1 MSYKAVIFDLDGTIL
16 DTLQDLANSVNHAL
30 RTHGYPERTLDEVR
44 GFIGNGIRVL
54 MRRSCPADISEAAQ
68 EEALATFRVH
78 YDAHCKDFTGPYG
91 GIHDLLAALKERGI
105 RTAVVSNKIEPAVI
119 VLCDEHF
126 PGAFEYMVGN
136 RPDLAPKPSPDS
148 VNEVIEKM
156 GLEALIQG
164 HLCFGDTGTCKGET
178 ILRLMREHDIS
189 SACYIGDTL
198 GDQEAADYAGIP
210 FVHCTFG
217 FGQAEHCIAAVDSF
231 DELLNL

>member
-148 VNEVIEKM
+148 VNEVIGKM
-156 GLEALIQG
+156 GLDKQ
-164 HLCFGDTGTCKGET
+164 DVV
-178 ILRLMREHDIS
+178 
-189 SACYIGDTL
+189 YIGDTEV
-198 GDQEAADYAGIP
+198 DIQTADNAGIDCIG
-210 FVHCTFG
+210 VDWG
-217 FGQAEHCIAAVDSF
+217 FRDGDYLRDLGAKYIVNTPMEVLDIV
-231 DELLNL
+231 L

>member
-78 YDAHCKDFTGPYG
+78 YDAHCKDFTGPYA

-148 VNEVIEKM
+148 VNEVIGKM
-156 GLEALIQG
+156 GLDKQ
-164 HLCFGDTGTCKGET
+164 
-178 ILRLMREHDIS
+178 DIV
-189 SACYIGDTL
+189 YIGDTEV
-198 GDQEAADYAGIP
+198 DIQTADNAGIDCIG
-210 FVHCTFG
+210 VDWG
-217 FGQAEHCIAAVDSF
+217 FRDGDYLRDLGAKYIVNTPMEVLDIV
-231 DELLNL
+231 L

>member
-91 GIHDLLAALKERGI
+91 GIHDLLAALKARGI

-148 VNEVIEKM
+148 VNEVIGKM
-156 GLEALIQG
+156 GL
-164 HLCFGDTGTCKGET
+164 DKK
-178 ILRLMREHDIS
+178 DIV
-189 SACYIGDTL
+189 YIGDTEV
-198 GDQEAADYAGIP
+198 DIQTADNAGIDCIG
-210 FVHCTFG
+210 VDWG
-217 FGQAEHCIAAVDSF
+217 FRDGDYLRDLGAKYIVDTPMEVL
-231 DELLNL
+231 DIVL

>member
-78 YDAHCKDFTGPYG
+78 YDAHWKDFTGPYG
-91 GIHDLLAALKERGI
+91 GIRDLLAALKERGI

-126 PGAFEYMVGN
+126 PGDFEYMVGN

-148 VNEVIEKM
+148 VNEVIGKM
-156 GLEALIQG
+156 GLDKQ
-164 HLCFGDTGTCKGET
+164 
-178 ILRLMREHDIS
+178 DIV
-189 SACYIGDTL
+189 YIGDTEV
-198 GDQEAADYAGIP
+198 DIQTADNAGIDCIG
-210 FVHCTFG
+210 VDWG
-217 FGQAEHCIAAVDSF
+217 FRDGDYLRDLGAKYIVNTPMEVLDIV
-231 DELLNL
+231 L

>member
-148 VNEVIEKM
+148 VNEVIGKM
-156 GLEALIQG
+156 GLDKQ
-164 HLCFGDTGTCKGET
+164 
-178 ILRLMREHDIS
+178 DIV
-189 SACYIGDTL
+189 YIGDTEV
-198 GDQEAADYAGIP
+198 DIQTADNAGIDCIG
-210 FVHCTFG
+210 VDWG
-217 FGQAEHCIAAVDSF
+217 FRDGDYLRDLGAKYIVNTPMEVLDIV
-231 DELLNL
+231 L

>member
-54 MRRSCPADISEAAQ
+54 MRRSCPADISEEAQ
-68 EEALATFRVH
+68 EEALVTFRVH

-148 VNEVIEKM
+148 VNEVIGKM
-156 GLEALIQG
+156 GL
-164 HLCFGDTGTCKGET
+164 DKK
-178 ILRLMREHDIS
+178 DIV
-189 SACYIGDTL
+189 YIGDTEV
-198 GDQEAADYAGIP
+198 DIQTADNAGIDCIG
-210 FVHCTFG
+210 VDWG
-217 FGQAEHCIAAVDSF
+217 FRDGDYLRDLGAKYIVNTPMEVLDIV
-231 DELLNL
+231 L

>member
-16 DTLQDLANSVNHAL
+16 DTLQDLANSLNHAL
-30 RTHGYPERTLDEVR
+30 RTHGYPERSLDEVR
-44 GFIGNGIRVL
+44 RFIGNGIRVL
-54 MRRSCPADISEAAQ
+54 VQRGCPTGTPEAAQ

-78 YDAHCKDFTGPYG
+78 YDAHCKDFTGPYA

-126 PGAFEYMVGN
+126 PGSFEYMVGN

-156 GLEALIQG
+156 GLDRA
-164 HLCFGDTGTCKGET
+164 
-178 ILRLMREHDIS
+178 DIV
-189 SACYIGDTL
+189 YIGDTEV
-198 GDQEAADYAGIP
+198 DIQTADNAGIDCIG
-210 FVHCTFG
+210 VDWG
-217 FGQAEHCIAAVDSF
+217 FRDGAYLR
-231 DELLNL
+231 ELGAKYIVNAPMEVLDIVL

>member
-78 YDAHCKDFTGPYG
+78 YDAHCKDFTGPYA

-148 VNEVIEKM
+148 VNEVIGKM
-156 GLEALIQG
+156 GL
-164 HLCFGDTGTCKGET
+164 DKK
-178 ILRLMREHDIS
+178 DIV
-189 SACYIGDTL
+189 YIGDTEV
-198 GDQEAADYAGIP
+198 DIQTADNAGIDCIG
-210 FVHCTFG
+210 VDWG
-217 FGQAEHCIAAVDSF
+217 FRDGDYLRDLGAKYIVNTPMEVLEIV
-231 DELLNL
+231 L

>member
-78 YDAHCKDFTGPYG
+78 YDAHCKDFTGPYA

-148 VNEVIEKM
+148 VNEVIGKM
-156 GLEALIQG
+156 GVDKQ
-164 HLCFGDTGTCKGET
+164 
-178 ILRLMREHDIS
+178 DIV
-189 SACYIGDTL
+189 YIGDTEV
-198 GDQEAADYAGIP
+198 DIQTADNAGIDCIG
-210 FVHCTFG
+210 VDWG
-217 FGQAEHCIAAVDSF
+217 FRDGDYLRDLGAKYIVNTPMEVLDIV
-231 DELLNL
+231 L

>member
-78 YDAHCKDFTGPYG
+78 YDAHCKDFTGPYA

-148 VNEVIEKM
+148 VNEVIGKM
-156 GLEALIQG
+156 GL
-164 HLCFGDTGTCKGET
+164 DKK
-178 ILRLMREHDIS
+178 DIV
-189 SACYIGDTL
+189 YIGDTEV
-198 GDQEAADYAGIP
+198 DIQTADNAGIDCIG
-210 FVHCTFG
+210 VDWG
-217 FGQAEHCIAAVDSF
+217 FRDGDYLRDLGAKYIVNTPMEVLDIV
-231 DELLNL
+231 L

>member
-68 EEALATFRVH
+68 EEALATFREH

-148 VNEVIEKM
+148 VNEVIGKM
-156 GLEALIQG
+156 GL
-164 HLCFGDTGTCKGET
+164 DKK
-178 ILRLMREHDIS
+178 DIV
-189 SACYIGDTL
+189 YIGDTEV
-198 GDQEAADYAGIP
+198 DIQTADNAGIDCIG
-210 FVHCTFG
+210 VDWG
-217 FGQAEHCIAAVDSF
+217 FRDGDYLRDLGAKYIVNTPMEVLVIV
-231 DELLNL
+231 L

>member
-91 GIHDLLAALKERGI
+91 GIHDLLAALKARGI

-148 VNEVIEKM
+148 VNEVIGKM
-156 GLEALIQG
+156 GL
-164 HLCFGDTGTCKGET
+164 DKK
-178 ILRLMREHDIS
+178 DIV
-189 SACYIGDTL
+189 YIGDTEV
-198 GDQEAADYAGIP
+198 DIQTADNAGIDCIG
-210 FVHCTFG
+210 VDWG
-217 FGQAEHCIAAVDSF
+217 FRDGDYLRDLGAKYIVNTPMEVLDIV
-231 DELLNL
+231 L

>member
-91 GIHDLLAALKERGI
+91 GIHDLLAALKARGI

-148 VNEVIEKM
+148 VNEVIGKM
-156 GLEALIQG
+156 GLDKQ
-164 HLCFGDTGTCKGET
+164 
-178 ILRLMREHDIS
+178 DIV
-189 SACYIGDTL
+189 YIGDTEV
-198 GDQEAADYAGIP
+198 DIQTADNAGIDCIG
-210 FVHCTFG
+210 VDWG
-217 FGQAEHCIAAVDSF
+217 FRDGDYLRDLGAKYIVNTPMEVLDIV
-231 DELLNL
+231 L

>member
-148 VNEVIEKM
+148 VNEVIGKM
-156 GLEALIQG
+156 GL
-164 HLCFGDTGTCKGET
+164 DKK
-178 ILRLMREHDIS
+178 DIV
-189 SACYIGDTL
+189 YIGDTEV
-198 GDQEAADYAGIP
+198 DIQTADNAGIDCIG
-210 FVHCTFG
+210 VDWG
-217 FGQAEHCIAAVDSF
+217 FRDGDYLRDLGAKYIVNTPMEVLDIV
-231 DELLNL
+231 L

>member
-126 PGAFEYMVGN
+126 PGQFEYMVGN

-148 VNEVIEKM
+148 VNEVIGKM
-156 GLEALIQG
+156 GLDKQ
-164 HLCFGDTGTCKGET
+164 
-178 ILRLMREHDIS
+178 DIV
-189 SACYIGDTL
+189 YIGDTEV
-198 GDQEAADYAGIP
+198 DIQTADNAGIDCIG
-210 FVHCTFG
+210 VDWG
-217 FGQAEHCIAAVDSF
+217 FRDGDYLRDLGAKYIVNTPMEVLDIV
-231 DELLNL
+231 L